1 MERSYSETL
10 SVMPRALQRIINDN
24 PARLTTAE
32 FSGKHFYGCPKYVN
46 YEHKDFIRSLY
57 NNEATR
63 RTDAATESGSM
74 ERAKATPAG
83 NASSSL
89 V

>member
-1 MERSYSETL
+1 MWRSYSETL
-10 SVMPRALQRIINDN
+10 SIVPRALQRIINDN

-46 YEHKDFIRSLY
+46 YEHEDFICSLY
-57 NNEATR
+57 NNEATSQ
-63 RTDAATESGSM
+63 TDAAAESGSV
-74 ERAKATPAG
+74 ERAKATLAG